1 MAYSQLT
8 DLQNV
13 LQNDTLIALT
23 DDEGLGTVNTPR
35 VTECIAEGDSLIDG
49 YCGARYVVP
58 FGSGGYPVPVV
69 VRSISVALAIHNL
82 YARRVEE
89 VPAVHENRY
98 KDALQ
103 RLKDISNGEMT
114 LGVHPAPAIIEEP
127 ATNSQSIDN
136 RTFVTGATGNNPDNP
151 AAGQINLDNY

>member
-1 MAYSQLT
+1 MYSQLS

-23 DDEGLGTVNTPR
+23 DDEGLGAVNTDR
-35 VTECIAEGDSLIDG
+35 VNECILEGDSLIDG

-58 FGSGGYPVPVV
+58 FNPVPVT
-69 VRSISVALAIHNL
+69 VRMLSVALAIHNL

-89 VPAVHENRY
+89 VPAVHADRY
-98 KDALQ
+98 KDALA
-103 RLKDISNGEMT
+103 RLKDISNGAMT
-114 LGVHPAPAIIEEP
+114 LGVQPAPTIVEEP

-136 RTFVTGATGNNPDNP
+136 RTFVTGTTGNNPYNP
-151 AAGQINLDNY
+151 APGQINLDNY

>member
-1 MAYSQLT
+1 MSYSVLT

-23 DDEGLGTVNTPR
+23 DDEGLDQVNTSR
-35 VTECIAEGDSLIDG
+35 VTECITEGDSLIDG

-58 FGSGGYPVPVV
+58 FNPAPTV

-89 VPAVHENRY
+89 IPPVHENRY
-98 KDALQ
+98 KDAIQ
-103 RLKDISNGEMT
+103 RLKDIASGAMT
-114 LGVHPAPAIIEEP
+114 LGVQPTPNIVEEP
-127 ATNSQSIDN
+127 ATNSQSIDG
-136 RTFVTGATGNNPDNP
+136 RIFTTGSTGNNPDNP
-151 AAGQINLDNY
+151 SAGNINLNNY

>member
-1 MAYSQLT
+1 MYSQLS

-23 DDEGLGTVNTPR
+23 DDEGLGTINQDR
-35 VTECIAEGDSLIDG
+35 ITECIAEGDSLIDG
-49 YCGARYVVP
+49 YCGARYIVP
-58 FGSGGYPVPVV
+58 FNPAPVV
-69 VRSISVALAIHNL
+69 VRTISVALAIHNL

-103 RLKDISNGEMT
+103 RLKDISSGAMT
-114 LGVHPAPAIIEEP
+114 LGVEPTPNIVEEP

-136 RTFVTGATGNNPDNP
+136 RIFTTSSTGNNPYNP
-151 AAGQINLDNY
+151 SQGQINLDNY

>member
-1 MAYSQLT
+1 MYSALT

-13 LQNDTLIALT
+13 LISDALVQLT
-23 DDEGLGTVNTPR
+23 DDEGLGTVNQAR
-35 VTECIAEGDSLIDG
+35 ITEAIAEGDSLIDG

-58 FGSGGYPVPVV
+58 FNPVPVV

-98 KDALQ
+98 KDALA
-103 RLKDISNGEMT
+103 RLKDIASGAMT
-114 LGVHPAPAIIEEP
+114 LGVQPTPNIVEEP

-136 RTFVTGATGNNPDNP
+136 RTFTTGATGNDPNNPG
-151 AAGQINLDNY
+151 AGQINLDNY

>member
-1 MAYSQLT
+1 MSYSVLT

-13 LQNDTLIALT
+13 LQNDTIIALT
-23 DDEGLGTVNTPR
+23 DDENLGSVNTAR

-58 FGSGGYPVPVV
+58 FSPVPVT

-82 YARRVEE
+82 FARRVEE

-103 RLKDISNGEMT
+103 RLKDISSGAMT
-114 LGVHPAPAIIEEP
+114 LGVQQPAPNIVEEP
-127 ATNSQSIDN
+127 ATNSQAIDN
-136 RTFVTGATGNNPDNP
+136 RIFTTGSTGNNPDN
-151 AAGQINLDNY
+151 ASSNNINLDNY

>member
-1 MAYSQLT
+1 MSYSVLT

-13 LQNDTLIALT
+13 LQNDTIIALT
-23 DDEGLGTVNTPR
+23 DDEGLDQVNTAR

-49 YCGARYVVP
+49 YCGSRYVVP
-58 FGSGGYPVPVV
+58 FNPVPVV
-69 VRSISVALAIHNL
+69 VRSISVAIAIHNL

-98 KDALQ
+98 KDAIQ
-103 RLKDISNGEMT
+103 RLKDISSGAMT
-114 LGVHPAPAIIEEP
+114 LGVQPSPNIVEEP

-136 RTFVTGATGNNPDNP
+136 RIFTTSSTGNNPDN
-151 AAGQINLDNY
+151 ASASNINLDNY